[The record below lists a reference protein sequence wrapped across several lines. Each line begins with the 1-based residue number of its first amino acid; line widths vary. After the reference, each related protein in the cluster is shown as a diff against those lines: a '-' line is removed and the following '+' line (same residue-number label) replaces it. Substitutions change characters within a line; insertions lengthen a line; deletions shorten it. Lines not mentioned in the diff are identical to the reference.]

1 MPMVQ
6 RRAQLQVQPRR
17 RTAEKNDTSALL
29 GSEGGRERE
38 CWVCGR
44 WARRHR
50 AAARSQRV
58 GTWADTRGMN
68 KQRQ

>member
-6 RRAQLQVQPRR
+6 RRAQLRVQPRR

-38 CWVCGR
+38 SWVCGR
-44 WARRHR
+44 W

-58 GTWADTRGMN
+58 GTWADTRGRN